1 MWVCDEVERFLKFK
15 DEWKD
20 GDRKRRMRKIL
31 EVKTETNRQP
41 RGTNVRGRLGMTVAE
56 EVVKTRGKNE

>member
-1 MWVCDEVERFLKFK
+1 MWVCDEVERFLKSK

-41 RGTNVRGRLGMTVAE
+41 RGTNVWSGCGMAVAE
-56 EVVKTRGKNE
+56 EVVKM